1 MLKIISG
8 RETSQHPTLMGRVH
22 RFRHAIFV
30 EEKGWQ
36 DLRRADGLER
46 DWRSC
51 TPSDLLAG

>member
-36 DLRRADGLER
+36 STA
-46 DWRSC
+46 
-51 TPSDLLAG
+51 